1 MVLFSA
7 ILYLDLPGFAESER
21 MEIPD
26 PYTTWPE
33 LLEETIFS
41 QISGEFYFAG
51 HSLGG
56 GLGSLMSLLPG
67 MKKRLKG
74 SSLEREEKIK
84 FFLALILLDPW
95 GYFKTE
101 WKNQG
106 AMERCLNWCLQ
117 KTSG

>member
-7 ILYLDLPGFAESER
+7 VLYLDLPGFAESEH

-56 GLGSLMSLLPG
+56 GLGSLMSLRPG

-74 SSLEREEKIK
+74 SSLETKINHN
-84 FFLALILLDPW
+84 F
-95 GYFKTE
+95 T
-101 WKNQG
+101 
-106 AMERCLNWCLQ
+106 
-117 KTSG
+117 

>member
-7 ILYLDLPGFAESER
+7 VLYLDLPGFAESER

-26 PYTTWPE
+26 PYKTWPE

-56 GLGSLMSLLPG
+56 GLGSLMSLRPG

-74 SSLEREEKIK
+74 SYLTHRLSRWTRESNRSENR
-84 FFLALILLDPW
+84 FEGGTL
-95 GYFKTE
+95 
-101 WKNQG
+101 
-106 AMERCLNWCLQ
+106 
-117 KTSG
+117 